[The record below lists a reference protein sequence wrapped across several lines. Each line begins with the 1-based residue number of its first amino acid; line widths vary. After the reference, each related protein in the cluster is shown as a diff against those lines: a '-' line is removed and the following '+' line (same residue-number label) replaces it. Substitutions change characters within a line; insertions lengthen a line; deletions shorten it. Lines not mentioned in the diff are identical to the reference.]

1 VKPASLR
8 PSVFQWV
15 IRQGEIDM
23 TLHIVGRRMARFGIL
38 LGALLICAAG
48 AAEAAIPASSK
59 AVKQESGKYFDANG
73 DPTYK
78 IGPDGKVDWY
88 TFSGFR
94 RYNGICDV
102 CHGPDGAGSSFGP
115 DLTDALKS
123 LNYSDFVATVSG
135 GKQDVNTAQTLV
147 MPAFGTNKNVMCYLD
162 DIYVYLRARSDGALG
177 RGRPQSHEEK
187 SKEATDYENS
197 CMGP

>member
-1 VKPASLR
+1 MSPFKPCR
-8 PSVFQWV
+8 DT
-15 IRQGEIDM
+15 IRS
-23 TLHIVGRRMARFGIL
+23 
-38 LGALLICAAG
+38 ALLIVMAVVVSASAAH
-48 AAEAAIPASSK
+48 AAIPASSK
-59 AVKQESGKYFDANG
+59 AVKEEDGKYFDAKG

-78 IGPDGKVDWY
+78 ISPDGKVDWY

-94 RYNGICDV
+94 RYNGTCDV

-123 LNYSDFVATVSG
+123 LSYSDFTAIVSG

-162 DIYVYLRARSDGALG
+162 DIYIYLRARSDGAFG
-177 RGRPQSHEEK
+177 RGRPQSHAEK
-187 SKEATDYENS
+187 SKAAADYENS

>member
-1 VKPASLR
+1 
-8 PSVFQWV
+8 
-15 IRQGEIDM
+15 M
-23 TLHIVGRRMARFGIL
+23 TSHKIGRRPIRLGLL
-38 LGALLICAAG
+38 LGALLICASG
-48 AAEAAIPASSK
+48 VAEAAIPASSK
-59 AVKQESGKYFDANG
+59 AVKEEGGKYFDANG

-78 IGPDGKVDWY
+78 IGTDGKVDWY

-94 RYNGICDV
+94 RYNGTCDV

-123 LNYSDFVATVSG
+123 LNYSDFQAIVSG

-187 SKEATDYENS
+187 SKEATDFENS

>member
-1 VKPASLR
+1 MPMISSKFCRVLT
-8 PSVFQWV
+8 
-15 IRQGEIDM
+15 G
-23 TLHIVGRRMARFGIL
+23 L
-38 LGALLICAAG
+38 ALLTFCGAGVANAAVP
-48 AAEAAIPASSK
+48 ESSK
-59 AVKQESGKYFDANG
+59 AVKKEGGKYFDAKA

-88 TFSGFR
+88 TFSGYR
-94 RYNGICDV
+94 RFNGTCVV

-115 DLTDALKS
+115 DLTQALKS
-123 LNYSDFVATVSG
+123 LSYSDFVGIVSG

-187 SKEATDYENS
+187 SKEANDYENS

>member
-1 VKPASLR
+1 MSGINACHR
-8 PSVFQWV
+8 VFPFFAV
-15 IRQGEIDM
+15 
-23 TLHIVGRRMARFGIL
+23 V
-38 LGALLICAAG
+38 ALLPFLSAG
-48 AAEAAIPASSK
+48 IAEGARAPASSA
-59 AVKQESGKYFDANG
+59 AVKDENGKYFDAQG

-94 RYNGICDV
+94 RFNGTCDV

-115 DLTDALKS
+115 DLTQSLKS
-123 LNYSDFVATVSG
+123 MTYSQFQGIVAG
-135 GKQDVNTAQTLV
+135 GKQDVNTAQELV

-162 DIYVYLRARSDGALG
+162 DIYVYLRARSDGVLP
-177 RGRPQSHEEK
+177 RGRPAKHEDK
-187 SKEATDYENS
+187 SKQATDDENA

>member
-1 VKPASLR
+1 MSSCNFSRNLAGFALSLGLAS
-8 PSVFQWV
+8 
-15 IRQGEIDM
+15 
-23 TLHIVGRRMARFGIL
+23 VGFAS
-38 LGALLICAAG
+38 AAN
-48 AAEAAIPASSK
+48 AATPPASSK
-59 AVKQESGKYFDANG
+59 AVKEEGGKYFDANG

-78 IGPDGKVDWY
+78 ISPDGKVDWY

-94 RYNGICDV
+94 RFNGTCDV

-115 DLTDALKS
+115 DLTQALKS
-123 LNYSDFVATVSG
+123 LDYSQFVATVSG
-135 GKQDVNTAQTLV
+135 GKRDVNTAQTLV

-162 DIYVYLRARSDGALG
+162 DIYVYLRARSDGAMG
-177 RGRPQSHEEK
+177 RGRPKSHEPK

>member
-1 VKPASLR
+1 MTYHKLTPHLCF
-8 PSVFQWV
+8 VF
-15 IRQGEIDM
+15 
-23 TLHIVGRRMARFGIL
+23 
-38 LGALLICAAG
+38 GALLIFASG
-48 AAEAAIPASSK
+48 VAEAAIPASSK
-59 AVKQESGKYFDANG
+59 AVKEEGGKYFDANG

-78 IGPDGKVDWY
+78 IGADGKVDWY

-94 RYNGICDV
+94 RYNGTCDV

-115 DLTDALKS
+115 DLTSSLKS
-123 LNYSDFVATVSG
+123 MTYSQFLATVAG

-147 MPAFGTNKNVMCYLD
+147 MPAFGDNKNVMCYID

-187 SKEATDYENS
+187 SKAATSFENS

>member
-1 VKPASLR
+1 MSSRKIGQLP
-8 PSVFQWV
+8 
-15 IRQGEIDM
+15 IRLG
-23 TLHIVGRRMARFGIL
+23 VL
-38 LGALLICAAG
+38 LGALLICVSS
-48 AAEAAIPASSK
+48 AAEAAVPAASK
-59 AVKQESGKYFDANG
+59 AVKEEGGKYFDAQG

-94 RYNGICDV
+94 RYNGTCDV

-115 DLTDALKS
+115 DLTNALKS
-123 LNYSDFVATVSG
+123 LSYSDFQAIVSG

-187 SKEATDYENS
+187 SKEATDFENS

>member
-1 VKPASLR
+1 
-8 PSVFQWV
+8 
-15 IRQGEIDM
+15 M
-23 TLHIVGRRMARFGIL
+23 TSHKVGQFPMRLGLL
-38 LGALLICAAG
+38 LGALLICVSG
-48 AAEAAIPASSK
+48 AAEAAIPAASK
-59 AVKQESGKYFDANG
+59 AVKEEGGKYFDAQG

-78 IGPDGKVDWY
+78 IGRDGKVDWY

-94 RYNGICDV
+94 RYNGTCDV

-115 DLTDALKS
+115 DLTNALKS
-123 LNYSDFVATVSG
+123 LSYSDFLATVSG

-177 RGRPQSHEEK
+177 RGRPQSHEAK
-187 SKEATDYENS
+187 SKEATDFENS

>member
-1 VKPASLR
+1 
-8 PSVFQWV
+8 
-15 IRQGEIDM
+15 M
-23 TLHIVGRRMARFGIL
+23 TSHKACRGLVCLGLF
-38 LGALLICAAG
+38 LGAVLVAAVG
-48 AAEAAIPASSK
+48 TAQAAVPASSK
-59 AVKQESGKYFDANG
+59 AVKDEDGKYFDAKG

-94 RYNGICDV
+94 RYNGTCDV
-102 CHGPDGAGSSFGP
+102 CHGPDGAGSTFGP
-115 DLTDALKS
+115 DLTNALKS
-123 LNYSDFVATVSG
+123 LTYSEFAATVSG

-147 MPAFGTNKNVMCYLD
+147 MPAFGTDKNVMCYLD

-187 SKEATDYENS
+187 PKAATDFENS